1 MKNIIFKISVFAM
14 LLVSASCADD
24 AWFEKVPKDII
35 TEDQVWNDSKQIV
48 SLMANY
54 YDRLPSFAGVFNT
67 QAMTDLDDGM
77 WAGHFDQNGH
87 NNITAYG
94 ADFGRFWDYGLIRDI
109 NLALDNLE
117 KYGTKLTGDEK
128 IQFSSEF
135 RFMRAFVYFELVKRM
150 GGVPLVTTQLIYDYS
165 GDPTPLQLPR
175 SKEEEIYDFIASE
188 LDAVMPT
195 LGNDGSK
202 TRANKFIALALKSRA
217 MLYAASLAKY
227 NNLMPEPI
235 TLPGGEVGIPASRAT
250 EYYQK
255 SLEASKQ
262 ILANPAYKL
271 YTENPD
277 KGKNYY
283 DMFVSKTNNP
293 EMIFVKDFSASKGKK
308 HGFAYDNIVRAARED
323 NLSSSNISPSL
334 NLVEAFEYLDGTPGK
349 LKDKDGTGNFLVYD
363 KLSDIFANK
372 DARLYGTIVY
382 PGTTFRSLDVQ
393 IQAGVA
399 LWNNGTYTF
408 RESENLA
415 STYTDGGVFTGASG
429 PQRNVAEVSSTG
441 FYLRKL
447 VSETSMASTR
457 GVGSENWWPWF
468 RLGEIYLNAAEA
480 AYELGLP
487 EALGYINTLREK
499 HGGFPA
505 NSLATLTM
513 EIIRNER
520 HIELAFE
527 DHRFY
532 DLRRWRI
539 AHEVWNGSSTN
550 PTAVIQALYPYRI
563 VGGPNDG
570 KYIFNRL
577 SPSPRFLAPR
587 FFQLRNYYS
596 SIDQAVINNNP
607 KIVKNPFH

>member
-1 MKNIIFKISVFAM
+1 MKNIILKISIYVM
-14 LLVSASCADD
+14 LLVTVSCADD
-24 AWFEKVPKDII
+24 AWFEKTPKDII

-67 QAMTDLDDGM
+67 QAMTDFDDGM

-87 NNITAYG
+87 NNITAYN
-94 ADFGRFWDYGLIRDI
+94 ADFGRYWDYTLIRDI
-109 NLALDNLE
+109 NLALENLE
-117 KYGTKLTGDEK
+117 KYGTKLTAEEK
-128 IQFSSEF
+128 TQFSSEF

-165 GDPTPLQLPR
+165 GDPSPLRIPR

-235 TLPGGEVGIPASRAT
+235 TLPGGEVGMPASRAT

-255 SLEASKQ
+255 SLEASKL
-262 ILANPAYKL
+262 ILANPAYSL

-283 DMFVSKTNNP
+283 DMFVAKTKNP

-349 LKDKDGTGNFLVYD
+349 LKDKDGSGNFIVYD

-382 PGTTFRSLDVQ
+382 PGTTFRGLDVQ

-399 LWNNGTYTF
+399 LWNNGTYTL

-415 STYTDGGVFTGASG
+415 STYTDGGLFTGASG
-429 PQRNVAEVSSTG
+429 PQRNVAEVSTTG

-480 AYELGLP
+480 AFELGLP

-527 DHRFY
+527 DHRYY
-532 DLRRWRI
+532 DLKRWRI
-539 AHEVWNGSSTN
+539 AHEIWNGSSTN
-550 PTAVIQALYPYRI
+550 PSAVIQALYPYRI
-563 VGGPNDG
+563 VGGPNNG

>member
-1 MKNIIFKISVFAM
+1 MKNIILKISIYAM
-14 LLVSASCADD
+14 LLVAVSCADD
-24 AWFEKVPKDII
+24 AWFEKTPKDII
-35 TEDQVWNDSKQIV
+35 TEDQVWNDSKQII

-87 NNITAYG
+87 NNITAYN
-94 ADFGRFWDYGLIRDI
+94 ADFGRYWDYTLIRDI
-109 NLALDNLE
+109 NLALENLE
-117 KYGTKLTGDEK
+117 KYGTKLTADEK

-165 GDPTPLQLPR
+165 GDPSPLQLPR

-188 LDAVMPT
+188 LDAVMAT

-235 TLPGGEVGIPASRAT
+235 TLPGGEVGIPSSRAT

-262 ILANPAYKL
+262 ILANPAYSL

-283 DMFVSKTNNP
+283 DMFVSKTKNP

-349 LKDKDGTGNFLVYD
+349 LKDKDGSGNFIVYD

-372 DARLYGTIVY
+372 DARLYGSIVY
-382 PGTTFRSLDVQ
+382 PGTTFRGLDVQ

-399 LWNNGTYTF
+399 LWNNGTYTL

-429 PQRNVAEVSSTG
+429 PQRNVAEVSTTG

-480 AYELGLP
+480 AFELGLP
-487 EALGYINTLREK
+487 EAPGYINTLREK

-532 DLRRWRI
+532 DLKRWRI

-550 PTAVIQALYPYRI
+550 PSAVIQALYPYRI
-563 VGGPNDG
+563 VGGPDNG

>member
-1 MKNIIFKISVFAM
+1 
-14 LLVSASCADD
+14 
-24 AWFEKVPKDII
+24 
-35 TEDQVWNDSKQIV
+35 
-48 SLMANY
+48 
-54 YDRLPSFAGVFNT
+54 
-67 QAMTDLDDGM
+67 
-77 WAGHFDQNGH
+77 
-87 NNITAYG
+87 
-94 ADFGRFWDYGLIRDI
+94 
-109 NLALDNLE
+109 
-117 KYGTKLTGDEK
+117 
-128 IQFSSEF
+128 
-135 RFMRAFVYFELVKRM
+135 
-150 GGVPLVTTQLIYDYS
+150 
-165 GDPTPLQLPR
+165 
-175 SKEEEIYDFIASE
+175 
-188 LDAVMPT
+188 
-195 LGNDGSK
+195 
-202 TRANKFIALALKSRA
+202 
-217 MLYAASLAKY
+217 
-227 NNLMPEPI
+227 
-235 TLPGGEVGIPASRAT
+235 
-250 EYYQK
+250 
-255 SLEASKQ
+255 
-262 ILANPAYKL
+262 
-271 YTENPD
+271 
-277 KGKNYY
+277 
-283 DMFVSKTNNP
+283 
-293 EMIFVKDFSASKGKK
+293 
-308 HGFAYDNIVRAARED
+308 VRAARED

-349 LKDKDGTGNFLVYD
+349 LKDKDGSGNFIVYN

-372 DARLYGTIVY
+372 DARLFGTIVY
-382 PGTTFRSLDVQ
+382 PGTTFRGLDVQ

-399 LWNNGTYTF
+399 IWNNGTYTL

-429 PQRNVAEVSSTG
+429 PQRNVAEVSTTG

-480 AYELGLP
+480 AFELGLP

-505 NSLATLTM
+505 NSLAALTT

-532 DLRRWRI
+532 DLKRWRI

-563 VGGPNDG
+563 VGGPDNG

>member
-14 LLVSASCADD
+14 LLTSVSCADD
-24 AWFEKVPKDII
+24 SWFEKEPKAII
-35 TEDQVWNDSKQIV
+35 TEDQVWNDSKQIL
-48 SLMANY
+48 SLLANY

-67 QAMTDLDDGM
+67 QAMTDFDDAM

-87 NNITAYG
+87 NNITAY
-94 ADFGRFWDYGLIRDI
+94 ADNFGRYWDYTLIRDI
-109 NLALDNLE
+109 NLALENLD
-117 KYGTKLTGDEK
+117 KYSTNLTEAERT
-128 IQFSSEF
+128 QFSSEF
-135 RFMRAFVYFELVKRM
+135 RFIRAFVYFELVKRM
-150 GGVPLVTTQLIYDYS
+150 GGVPLVTKQLIYDFS
-165 GDPTPLQLPR
+165 GDPTPLRVPR
-175 SKEEEIYDFIASE
+175 AKEEEIYDFIASE
-188 LDAVMPT
+188 LDAIMPT

-202 TRANKFIALALKSRA
+202 TRANKYIALALKSRA

-235 TLPGGEVGIPASRAT
+235 TTPGGEVGISAARAT

-255 SLEASKQ
+255 SLEASKE
-262 ILANPAYKL
+262 ILANTAYKL

-277 KGKNYY
+277 KGKNFY

-293 EMIFVKDFSASKGKK
+293 EMIFVKDYSASKGKK

-334 NLVEAFEYLDGTPGK
+334 NLVEAFDYLDGSNGK
-349 LKDKDGTGNFLVYD
+349 LKDRDADGNYVVYD

-382 PGTTFRSLDVQ
+382 PGTTFRGLDVQ

-399 LWNNGTYTF
+399 LWDNGNYTL

-415 STYTDGGVFTGASG
+415 STYSDGGVFTGASG
-429 PQRNVAEVSSTG
+429 PQRNVAEVSTTG

-457 GVGSENWWPWF
+457 GVGADNWWPWF

-480 AYELGLP
+480 AFELGQA

-505 NSLATLTM
+505 NSIQTLTM

-520 HIELAFE
+520 HVELAFE
-527 DHRFY
+527 DHRYF
-532 DLRRWRI
+532 DLKRWRI
-539 AHEVWNGSSTN
+539 AHEVWNGSATS
-550 PTAVIQALYPYRI
+550 PSAVVQALYPYRI
-563 VGGPNDG
+563 VGGPDNG
-570 KYIFNRL
+570 KYIFSRL
-577 SPSPRFLAPR
+577 SPSPRFLAAR

-596 SIDQAVINNNP
+596 SIDDAVISNNP
-607 KIVKNPFH
+607 TIVKNPFH